1 MHGRPRNASKP
12 EEEAASAAKAVQLRS
27 LQSQFMTNHH
37 DKIYTNEAIE
47 LSTKL
52 LEINPEAYTA
62 WNYRKLAVEDR
73 LARIEPDPNLVSAI
87 LDEELRVVE
96 SALRQNFKS
105 YGAWHHRKWV
115 LSKGHSSVGNELR
128 LLEKFQKLDSRNF
141 HAWNYRR

>member
-87 LDEELRVVE
+87 LDEELRVV
-96 SALRQNFKS
+96 S
-105 YGAWHHRKWV
+105 YPV
-115 LSKGHSSVGNELR
+115 N
-128 LLEKFQKLDSRNF
+128 
-141 HAWNYRR
+141 